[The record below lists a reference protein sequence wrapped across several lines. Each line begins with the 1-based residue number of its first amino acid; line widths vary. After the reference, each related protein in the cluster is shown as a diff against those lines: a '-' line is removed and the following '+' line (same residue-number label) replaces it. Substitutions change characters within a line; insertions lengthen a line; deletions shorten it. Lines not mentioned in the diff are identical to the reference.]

1 MANAIAVAVA
11 AGACGGH
18 GQIAQRSQNKDRA
31 PLTSNEDIRLALR
44 LSDHQI
50 DLLKCEYNAW
60 RQNKFGISPTVDRSE
75 VRMMA
80 FLAFLARG
88 GYYHQVARAEGVA
101 KSTLIMYV
109 KEVADFFSDTAHNC
123 ISLPGAAELNGLSLP
138 LQDQHTPQVSRC
150 SQHVYRYSKSFILYL
165 LQYHEN
171 YETDGT

>member
-1 MANAIAVAVA
+1 
-11 AGACGGH
+11 
-18 GQIAQRSQNKDRA
+18 
-31 PLTSNEDIRLALR
+31 
-44 LSDHQI
+44 
-50 DLLKCEYNAW
+50 
-60 RQNKFGISPTVDRSE
+60 
-75 VRMMA
+75 MMA

-150 SQHVYRYSKSFILYL
+150 SQHVYRYNKSFILYL